1 MNTLVMDTSNQYL
14 VVALYHDNQ
23 LLEAK
28 QIQALKQQS
37 ELAIPFIDELL
48 KKHSLKLKNI
58 DQMVITKGPGSYT
71 GVRIAMTI
79 AKTLATVLPIR
90 IKTVSSLAALAGN
103 SKAISI
109 LDARS
114 QKLYVGMYENAK
126 PLIDECLMTIDEFRN
141 FCKEHSDFTIVGDTS
156 IIGIESKPICIYENI
171 FALSTKIE
179 PVEDIDCLVPMYIK
193 DVEAK
198 RQ

>member
-126 PLIDECLMTIDEFRN
+126 PLIDECLMTIEEFRN
-141 FCKEHSDFTIVGDTS
+141 FCKEHSDFMIVGDTS
-156 IIGIESKPICIYENI
+156 IIGIESQPICIYENI
-171 FALSTKIE
+171 FALSMNLE
-179 PVEDIDCLVPMYIK
+179 PVEDVDCLVPTYIK
-193 DVEAK
+193 GVEAK